1 MSTIAAIELHRLS
14 LPLPVPYKVSNLVFR
29 SFDPIVVAV
38 RDRNGAQGW
47 AETVVGPGYT
57 DETDE
62 EAWAFCREWAGR
74 LLQQDTEHAKA
85 CLARHLERHSH
96 AASIMISAIEM
107 AEGNRYLQRRE
118 PARVP
123 LLVPLQQ
130 QDEDGLGR
138 EVERLLAQGYATFKV
153 KIGFDVGADLR
164 RVGWIQQAVRGRA
177 RLRLDANQAYTVE
190 QARAFLAELA
200 PTDIELL
207 EQPCDKHDWAAN
219 ARVAADA
226 PVPIMLDESI
236 YTLADV
242 ERAAGLAGV
251 AFVKVK
257 INKLG
262 GVQRL
267 GDGLLHIGRSGLR
280 PVLGNGVATDISCWM
295 EAAVASHTIDTTGE
309 MNGWLKLP
317 ESLLRN
323 PVRVEQ
329 GAMCLPAGY
338 WPVVDTRV
346 LESYALES
354 LAFAPASVAA
364 GPVSTG
370 PA

>member
-1 MSTIAAIELHRLS
+1 M
-14 LPLPVPYKVSNLVFR
+14 
-29 SFDPIVVAV
+29 
-38 RDRNGAQGW
+38 
-47 AETVVGPGYT
+47 
-57 DETDE
+57 
-62 EAWAFCREWAGR
+62 
-74 LLQQDTEHAKA
+74 
-85 CLARHLERHSH
+85 
-96 AASIMISAIEM
+96 
-107 AEGNRYLQRRE
+107 
-118 PARVP
+118 
-123 LLVPLQQ
+123 
-130 QDEDGLGR
+130 
-138 EVERLLAQGYATFKV
+138 
-153 KIGFDVGADLR
+153 
-164 RVGWIQQAVRGRA
+164 
-177 RLRLDANQAYTVE
+177 E